1 MAPFRLSHLVAP
13 LLVLAIVAY
22 FGLSATSRR
31 ARERELH
38 ASSRAARRAIELQA
52 AAAAQPPAPWSPPAL
67 DAPLSACLRDQAPR
81 WREYLDG
88 QLVSGLRDTGYLG
101 GQFCNQCD
109 REVLDTWSRLAKAD
123 AGTRPAVML
132 DIGANVGVFAAK
144 FVESFPAMRLH
155 SFELDPATFEQLA
168 ARRNSHPG
176 RDRWSI
182 TNSGV
187 AREEGKRQFYSG
199 GGGSGLSSLGPLVS
213 ESNTL
218 VLQSEQNITTVPAIL
233 KRLGLTY
240 VDFCKIDVEGWER
253 EVILGMDLYGAGAGS
268 VGGMMFETGESW
280 RDSRKGPSNLK
291 LAEVV
296 DLLHAAPPFGFACFF
311 LGREDLLPISPPAL
325 ATVEDDSAFSRA
337 RVRAPRPLALARAA
351 PPSGCSPPPL
361 PRVPNP
367 CQ

>member
-1 MAPFRLSHLVAP
+1 MAPFRLSMLVAP
-13 LLVLAIVAY
+13 LLVLALVSY
-22 FGLSATSRR
+22 FASTATSRR
-31 ARERELH
+31 SRERELH
-38 ASSRAARRAIELQA
+38 ASSRAARRAIEQAA
-52 AAAAQPPAPWSPPAL
+52 AAAAQPPAPWFPPAL
-67 DAPLSACLRDQAPR
+67 DAALALCLREQAPR

-88 QLVSGLRDTGYLG
+88 QLASGLRDSGYLG

-123 AGTRPAVML
+123 AGMRPAVML

-155 SFELDPATFEQLA
+155 SFELDPATYAQLA
-168 ARRNSHPG
+168 ARRGSHPG

-187 AREEGKRQFYSG
+187 AREAGKRKFFSG

-218 VLQSEQNITTVPAIL
+218 VESSEQDITTVPAIL
-233 KRLGLTY
+233 QRLNLTY
-240 VDFCKIDVEGWER
+240 VDFIKLDVEGWER
-253 EVILGMDLYGAGAGS
+253 EVILGMDLAGAGAGS

-280 RDSRKGPSNLK
+280 RDSRKGPSDLT
-291 LAEVV
+291 LREVV
-296 DLLHAAPPFGFACFF
+296 DMLHAAPPHGFACFF

-325 ATVEDDSAFSRA
+325 ATVEDDSAWRGAGGRAGCRPPHCASR
-337 RVRAPRPLALARAA
+337 
-351 PPSGCSPPPL
+351 
-361 PRVPNP
+361 
-367 CQ
+367 